1 MNKPSVAERVLELAE
16 QVLAETAS
24 DKEIAEL
31 ESLMVDEPE
40 LRRVYLRYA
49 LLHSQLALT
58 TAGLPETGLHPLS
71 STKSLSQD
79 VLSPPRPASG
89 RGGRGVRGESFEI
102 GSKSLVQ
109 SKLHPAVAP
118 RGWLVLVTALAAT
131 ILLVVSAG
139 IYFAGSR
146 DNLEG
151 VSANQ
156 PEIANNNLSTGD
168 ALTGDAATGD
178 HYDNRNLPVHVVG
191 VLSTDRLTN
200 ISPTTLTIHEGA
212 TRLTTTDGTDVQIE
226 GPAMFG
232 ASSRSEGVLFEGSVH
247 ASLTRPDSNYS
258 IQTSGLRVVDR
269 GTNFRVA
276 TLEHDQ
282 IRVDVI
288 DGEVEVQSRVRRPLY
303 YWSFDDHGSG
313 GTAESEA
320 NRGYSHDHIKQLTGL
335 VGAGA
340 LVFENQKDGFVR
352 IETGTGV
359 EVGTGNMACSSGI
372 SIEALVVCRWS
383 GRHMDYDEIFR
394 KEDGNH
400 RMLLSF
406 QNDGGLNNFNIPK
419 VTPGPCLSFGLHL
432 EGHGYSE
439 LDMPLDG
446 REGRPNL
453 QELTDGRPHHIVATY
468 NSFTGRKAIYV
479 DGQLRFSHGY
489 PVGTLILNGG
499 PTPATI
505 GNHNNREPFTGTI
518 DEVAYY
524 DFAISP
530 DEVSDHYQR
539 AMRGE
544 PYFKPQSGP
553 LALERWLAI
562 TLVGAGT
569 SQVFDTLTGLAIP

>member
-1 MNKPSVAERVLELAE
+1 MNHPTAAERVLELAE
-16 QVLAETAS
+16 HVLAETAS

-49 LLHSQLALT
+49 LLHGQLALT
-58 TAGLPETGLHPLS
+58 TAGLPEAGLHPLATS
-71 STKSLSQD
+71 
-79 VLSPPRPASG
+79 
-89 RGGRGVRGESFEI
+89 ESFVPSMLQLAA
-102 GSKSLVQ
+102 GHRS
-109 SKLHPAVAP
+109 
-118 RGWLVLVTALAAT
+118 WLIVIATLAAT
-131 ILLVVSAG
+131 ILLAISAG
-139 IYFAGSR
+139 IYVAGSR
-146 DNLEG
+146 GNLGG
-151 VSANQ
+151 VSANL
-156 PEIANNNLSTGD
+156 PEIANNDL
-168 ALTGDAATGD
+168 ATGD
-178 HYDNRNLPVHVVG
+178 LATGGHYDNRNLPVHVVG

-200 ISPTTLTIHEGA
+200 ISPTTFTVHRGA

-232 ASSRSEGVLFEGSVH
+232 ASSRSVGVLFEGSVH

-276 TLEHDQ
+276 TMAHDQ

-303 YWSFDDHGSG
+303 WWSFDDRGSG
-313 GTAESEA
+313 VTAESA
-320 NRGYSHDHIKQLTGL
+320 ADLHYSHDHIKRSPGL

-340 LVFENQKDGFVR
+340 LVFENRKDEFVR

-383 GRHMDYDEIFR
+383 GSPMDYDEIFR

-406 QNDGGLNNFNIPK
+406 QNDGDVNNFDIPA

-446 REGRPNL
+446 REGRPNRE
-453 QELTDGRPHHIVATY
+453 ELSDGRPHHIVATY
-468 NSFTGRKAIYV
+468 DSFTGRKAIYV
-479 DGQLRFSHGY
+479 DGRLRFSHKF

-505 GNHNNREPFTGTI
+505 GNFNNREPFTGTI

-524 DFAISP
+524 DFALSP
-530 DEVSDHYQR
+530 DEISAHHQR
-539 AMRGE
+539 ALRGE
-544 PYFKPQSGP
+544 PYFEPQSGP
-553 LALERWLAI
+553 LAPERWLAI
-562 TLVGAGT
+562 TLVSEGT

>member
-1 MNKPSVAERVLELAE
+1 MNQPTVAERVLGLAE

-24 DKEIAEL
+24 DNEIAEL
-31 ESLMVDEPE
+31 ESLMVAEPE

-49 LLHSQLALT
+49 LLHGQLALT
-58 TAGLPETGLHPLS
+58 TAGLPETGLRPLS
-71 STKSLSQD
+71 TSESLVPSMLQ
-79 VLSPPRPASG
+79 PAS
-89 RGGRGVRGESFEI
+89 
-102 GSKSLVQ
+102 
-109 SKLHPAVAP
+109 AP
-118 RGWLVLVTALAAT
+118 RSWLFMVTALAAT
-131 ILLVVSAG
+131 ILLAVSAG

-146 DNLEG
+146 DNLGG
-151 VSANQ
+151 VSANL
-156 PEIANNNLSTGD
+156 PEIANGDLS
-168 ALTGDAATGD
+168 TGD

-191 VLSTDRLTN
+191 VLSTDRLRN
-200 ISPTTLTIHEGA
+200 ISPTTFTVHRGA

-276 TLEHDQ
+276 TMENDQ

-303 YWSFDDHGSG
+303 YWSFDDRASG
-313 GTAESEA
+313 GTAESAA
-320 NRGYSHDHIKQLTGL
+320 NLRYSHDHIKRSPGL

-340 LVFENQKDGFVR
+340 LVFENQKDEFVR

-383 GRHMDYDEIFR
+383 GSLMDYDEIFR

-406 QNDGGLNNFNIPK
+406 QNDGDVNNFDIPA

-453 QELTDGRPHHIVATY
+453 EELSDGRPHHIVATY
-468 NSFTGRKAIYV
+468 DSFTGRKAIYV
-479 DGQLRFSHGY
+479 DGRLRFSHGF

-505 GNHNNREPFTGTI
+505 GNFNNREPFTGTI
-518 DEVAYY
+518 DEVAFY
-524 DFAISP
+524 DFALSTNEISA
-530 DEVSDHYQR
+530 HYER
-539 AMRGE
+539 ARRGE
-544 PYFKPQSGP
+544 PYFEPQSGS
-553 LALERWLAI
+553 LASERWLAI

>member
-1 MNKPSVAERVLELAE
+1 MSPIGRAPHDGDESLNQPTVAERVLELAE

-24 DKEIAEL
+24 DDEIAEL
-31 ESLMVDEPE
+31 ESLMVAEPE

-49 LLHSQLALT
+49 LLHGQLALT
-58 TAGLPETGLHPLS
+58 TAGLPETTLHPLS
-71 STKSLSQD
+71 SSE
-79 VLSPPRPASG
+79 SPA
-89 RGGRGVRGESFEI
+89 
-102 GSKSLVQ
+102 L
-109 SKLHPAVAP
+109 SKLQPAAGH
-118 RGWLVLVTALAAT
+118 RSWLIVVTTLAAT

-139 IYFAGSR
+139 IYFAGSGN
-146 DNLEG
+146 NLSG
-151 VSANQ
+151 VSANL
-156 PEIANNNLSTGD
+156 PEIANNDLAIGD
-168 ALTGDAATGD
+168 LATGG

-191 VLSTDRLTN
+191 VLSTDRLKN
-200 ISPTTLTIHEGA
+200 ISPTTFTVHRGA

-247 ASLTRPDSNYS
+247 ASLTRPESNYS

-276 TLEHDQ
+276 TMAHDQ

-303 YWSFDDHGSG
+303 YWSFDDRGSG
-313 GTAESEA
+313 GTAESA
-320 NRGYSHDHIKQLTGL
+320 AGLHYSHDHIKRAPGL

-340 LVFENQKDGFVR
+340 LVFENRKDEFVR

-372 SIEALVVCRWS
+372 SIEALVICRWS
-383 GRHMDYDEIFR
+383 GHLMDYDEIFR

-406 QNDGGLNNFNIPK
+406 QNDGDVNNFDIPE

-468 NSFTGRKAIYV
+468 DSFTGRKAIYV
-479 DGQLRFSHGY
+479 DGRLRFSHKF

-505 GNHNNREPFTGTI
+505 GNFNNREPFTGTI

-524 DFAISP
+524 DFALSP
-530 DEVSDHYQR
+530 DEVSAHYQR

-544 PYFKPQSGP
+544 PYFKPQSGS
-553 LALERWLAI
+553 LASERWLAI

>member
-1 MNKPSVAERVLELAE
+1 MNKPTAAERVLELAE

-24 DKEIAEL
+24 DNEIAEL
-31 ESLMVDEPE
+31 ESLMVAEPE

-49 LLHSQLALT
+49 LLHGQLALT
-58 TAGLPETGLHPLS
+58 TAGLPETGLRPLS
-71 STKSLSQD
+71 SRESL
-79 VLSPPRPASG
+79 VLSKLQPAAGHRS
-89 RGGRGVRGESFEI
+89 
-102 GSKSLVQ
+102 
-109 SKLHPAVAP
+109 
-118 RGWLVLVTALAAT
+118 WLVLVTALAAT
-131 ILLVVSAG
+131 ILLAVSAG
-139 IYFAGSR
+139 VYFAGSKE
-146 DNLEG
+146 NLGG
-151 VSANQ
+151 VSANL
-156 PEIANNNLSTGD
+156 PELANND
-168 ALTGDAATGD
+168 MATGD
-178 HYDNRNLPVHVVG
+178 LATAGHYDNRNLPVHVVG
-191 VLSTDRLTN
+191 VVSTDRLRN
-200 ISPTTLTIHEGA
+200 ISPTTFTVHRGA

-258 IQTSGLRVVDR
+258 IQTSGLRVTDR

-276 TLEHDQ
+276 TMENDQ

-303 YWSFDDHGSG
+303 YWSFDEGGSAV
-313 GTAESEA
+313 TADSER
-320 NRGYSHDHIKQLTGL
+320 NLRYSHDHIKQLTGL

-340 LVFENQKDGFVR
+340 LVFENQKDEVVR

-383 GRHMDYDEIFR
+383 GSPMDYDEIFR

-406 QNDGGLNNFNIPK
+406 QNDGDVNNFDIPE

-453 QELTDGRPHHIVATY
+453 EELSDGRPHHIVATY
-468 NSFTGRKAIYV
+468 DSFTGRKAIYV
-479 DGQLRFSHGY
+479 DGRQRFSHDF
-489 PVGTLILNGG
+489 PVGTLILNCG

-524 DFAISP
+524 DFALSP
-530 DEVSDHYQR
+530 DEVSAHHTR
-539 AMRGE
+539 AMHGE
-544 PYFKPQSGP
+544 PYFEPQSGLLTP
-553 LALERWLAI
+553 DRWLAI
-562 TLVGAGT
+562 TLVSAGT

>member
-1 MNKPSVAERVLELAE
+1 MNQPTVAERVLELAE

-24 DKEIAEL
+24 ENEIAEL
-31 ESLMVDEPE
+31 ESLMVNDQE

-49 LLHSQLALT
+49 LLHGQLALT
-58 TAGLPETGLHPLS
+58 TAGLPETGLHLLS
-71 STKSLSQD
+71 SNASLMPSMLQ
-79 VLSPPRPASG
+79 PAAG
-89 RGGRGVRGESFEI
+89 HRN
-102 GSKSLVQ
+102 
-109 SKLHPAVAP
+109 
-118 RGWLVLVTALAAT
+118 WLTVVTTLAAT
-131 ILLVVSAG
+131 ILLIVSAG
-139 IYFAGSR
+139 IYFARFSN
-146 DNLEG
+146 DLNE
-151 VSANQ
+151 VSSDQ
-156 PEIANNNLSTGD
+156 STIATNDQAAGD
-168 ALTGDAATGD
+168 PSAGDLMTAG

-191 VLSTDRLTN
+191 VLSTDRLKN
-200 ISPTTLTIHEGA
+200 ISPTTFTVHRGA

-269 GTNFRVA
+269 GNNFRVA

-282 IRVDVI
+282 IRVDGI

-303 YWSFDDHGSG
+303 YWSFDDRGSG
-313 GTAESEA
+313 GIAESA
-320 NRGYSHDHIKQLTGL
+320 GDMHYSHDHIQRSPGL

-340 LVFENQKDGFVR
+340 LLFENRKEEHVR

-359 EVGTGNMACSSGI
+359 EVGTGYMACSSGI

-383 GRHMDYDEIFR
+383 GSSMDYDEIFR

-406 QNDGGLNNFNIPK
+406 QNDGDVNNFDVPEA
-419 VTPGPCLSFGLHL
+419 TPGPCLSFGLHL

-446 REGRPNL
+446 RDSRPNL

-468 NSFTGRKAIYV
+468 DSFTGRKAIYV
-479 DGQLRFSHGY
+479 DGRLRFSHDF

-499 PTPATI
+499 PTPAAI
-505 GNHNNREPFTGTI
+505 GNFNNSEPFTGTI
-518 DEVAYY
+518 DEVAFY
-524 DFAISP
+524 DFSLSPEEIST
-530 DEVSDHYQR
+530 HHQR

-544 PYFKPQSGP
+544 PYFDHPSNP
-553 LALERWLAI
+553 LAPERWLAI

>member
-1 MNKPSVAERVLELAE
+1 MNQPNVAERVLELAE

-24 DKEIAEL
+24 DTEIAEL
-31 ESLMVDEPE
+31 ESLMVAEPE
-40 LRRVYLRYA
+40 HRRVYLRYA
-49 LLHSQLALT
+49 LLHGQLALT
-58 TAGLPETGLHPLS
+58 TAGLPETGLRPLS
-71 STKSLSQD
+71 S
-79 VLSPPRPASG
+79 R
-89 RGGRGVRGESFEI
+89 E
-102 GSKSLVQ
+102 SLVP
-109 SKLHPAVAP
+109 SRLYSSAGH
-118 RGWLVLVTALAAT
+118 RSWLIMVTTLAAT
-131 ILLVVSAG
+131 ILLAVSAG

-146 DNLEG
+146 DYLGG
-151 VSANQ
+151 VSANL
-156 PEIANNNLSTGD
+156 PEIANNDLATGD
-168 ALTGDAATGD
+168 LATGD

-200 ISPTTLTIHEGA
+200 ISPTTFTVHRGA

-276 TLEHDQ
+276 TMENDQ

-303 YWSFDDHGSG
+303 YWSFDDRASG
-313 GTAESEA
+313 GTAESETDL
-320 NRGYSHDHIKQLTGL
+320 RYSHDHVKRSPGL

-340 LVFENQKDGFVR
+340 LVFENRKDEVVR

-383 GRHMDYDEIFR
+383 GSPMDYDEIFR

-406 QNDGGLNNFNIPK
+406 QNDGDVNNFDIPA

-453 QELTDGRPHHIVATY
+453 EELSDGRPHHIVATY
-468 NSFTGRKAIYV
+468 DSFTGRKAIYV
-479 DGQLRFSHGY
+479 DGRLRFSHSF

-505 GNHNNREPFTGTI
+505 GNFNSREPFTGTI
-518 DEVAYY
+518 DEVAFY
-524 DFAISP
+524 DFALSP
-530 DEVSDHYQR
+530 DEISDHHQR

-544 PYFKPQSGP
+544 PYFEPQSGS
-553 LALERWLAI
+553 LASERWLAI

>member
-1 MNKPSVAERVLELAE
+1 MNKLTVAERVLELAE
-16 QVLAETAS
+16 YVLAETAS
-24 DKEIAEL
+24 DNEIAEL
-31 ESLMVDEPE
+31 ESLMVDKPE

-49 LLHSQLALT
+49 LLHGQLALT

-71 STKSLSQD
+71 TSESL
-79 VLSPPRPASG
+79 VLSKLQPAAGHRS
-89 RGGRGVRGESFEI
+89 
-102 GSKSLVQ
+102 
-109 SKLHPAVAP
+109 
-118 RGWLVLVTALAAT
+118 WLFVVTSLAAT
-131 ILLVVSAG
+131 ILLAVSAG

-146 DNLEG
+146 GNLGG
-151 VSANQ
+151 VSANLS
-156 PEIANNNLSTGD
+156 EIASNDL
-168 ALTGDAATGD
+168 ATVG

-200 ISPTTLTIHEGA
+200 ISPTTFTVHRGA
-212 TRLTTTDGTDVQIE
+212 TRLTTTDGTNVQIE

-258 IQTSGLRVVDR
+258 IQTSSLRVVDR

-276 TLEHDQ
+276 TMENDQ

-303 YWSFDDHGSG
+303 YWSFDDRGSG

-320 NRGYSHDHIKQLTGL
+320 DLRYSHDHIKRSPGL

-340 LVFENQKDGFVR
+340 LVFENRKDEFVR

-359 EVGTGNMACSSGI
+359 EVGTGDMACSSGI

-383 GRHMDYDEIFR
+383 GRFMDYDEIFR

-406 QNDGGLNNFNIPK
+406 QNDGDSNNFDIPE
-419 VTPGPCLSFGLHL
+419 VLPGPCLSFGLHL

-446 REGRPNL
+446 NDGRPTL
-453 QELTDGRPHHIVATY
+453 RELTDGMPHHIVATY
-468 NSFTGRKAIYV
+468 DSFTGRKAIYV
-479 DGQLRFSHGY
+479 DGRLRFSHDF
-489 PVGTLILNGG
+489 PMGTLILNGG

-505 GNHNNREPFTGTI
+505 GNFNNREPFTGTI
-518 DEVAYY
+518 DEVAFY
-524 DFAISP
+524 DFALSP
-530 DEVSDHYQR
+530 DEISAHYQR

-544 PYFKPQSGP
+544 PYFEPQSGS
-553 LALERWLAI
+553 LVSERWLAI